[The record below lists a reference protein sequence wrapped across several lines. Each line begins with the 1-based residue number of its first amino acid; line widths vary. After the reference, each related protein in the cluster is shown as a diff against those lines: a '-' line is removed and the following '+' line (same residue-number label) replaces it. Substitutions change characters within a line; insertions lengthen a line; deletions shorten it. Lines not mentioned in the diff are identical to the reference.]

1 MDQVTVN
8 RTSFTV
14 ICTYF
19 FFDGKIYVILNKL
32 QKLTTEDYN
41 SEGTASMVIKTLCET
56 LGFTKSKLSYVLKHL
71 VYDGGRQSGIM
82 KVDIT
87 SGLHYL
93 VKIGPIFVSLPY
105 VRYFLLSF
113 QKNLPFVKFAQILMK
128 KKFCNVIIP

>member
-56 LGFTKSKLSYVLKHL
+56 LGFTKSKLSNVLKHL

-82 KVDIT
+82 KVDFRT
-87 SGLHYL
+87 A
-93 VKIGPIFVSLPY
+93 
-105 VRYFLLSF
+105 LLS
-113 QKNLPFVKFAQILMK
+113 KNRSNFCQLAICKIFSFVLSKKPAVRKICSNPSQ

>member
-56 LGFTKSKLSYVLKHL
+56 LGFTKSKLSNVLKHL
-71 VYDGGRQSGIM
+71 VYFR
-82 KVDIT
+82 T
-87 SGLHYL
+87 A
-93 VKIGPIFVSLPY
+93 
-105 VRYFLLSF
+105 LLSKNRSNFCQLAICKIFSFVLSKKPAVRKICSNPSQKKLYPNYITKIFF
-113 QKNLPFVKFAQILMK
+113 QKD
-128 KKFCNVIIP
+128 